1 MCSYTMR
8 LYREMMMN
16 EEQNVDD
23 VHEGMNDYNSDHM
36 EQGEPLC
43 MNCEVCGSARYMR
56 HGYVYMT

>member
-1 MCSYTMR
+1 MR